1 VTTNLSGVD
10 ASVRFNPT
18 LFTTLDAKANYDI
31 LRNEV
36 GSGNVSAHYRNPD
49 WGFVDFS
56 WFFQKPLETTAAKSS
71 QLGLQAQ
78 TIILNRRLL
87 LGFQGHYDLVENQL
101 QDQRYTLGY
110 NTQCC
115 GFTFELLD
123 RSFTTVSQQEFRLM
137 VNLKGIGNVLDL
149 NSGSSSIPG
158 VPINF

>member
-1 VTTNLSGVD
+1 M
-10 ASVRFNPT
+10 
-18 LFTTLDAKANYDI
+18 
-31 LRNEV
+31 
-36 GSGNVSAHYRNPD
+36 
-49 WGFVDFS
+49 DFS